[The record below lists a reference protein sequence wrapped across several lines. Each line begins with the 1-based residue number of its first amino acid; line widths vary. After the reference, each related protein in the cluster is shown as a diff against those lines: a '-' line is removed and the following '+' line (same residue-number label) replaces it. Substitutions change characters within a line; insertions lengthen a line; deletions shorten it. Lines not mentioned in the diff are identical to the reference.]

1 MDLSVAIVNWNVREL
16 LKQCLASIYQYT
28 QGIEFEVF
36 VVDNN
41 SNDASQEML
50 RSSFPQV
57 NLIANDRNRGF
68 SAANNQAL
76 KRAKGKYALLLNPDT
91 RLIDNSLKALVD
103 FMDSH
108 PQINSV
114 APQLIFPDGCLQRSC
129 RHFPSLF
136 IDLLESTYLNE
147 LFPKSYFFNRY
158 KMGDWD
164 HSCLR
169 PVDQPFGACLL
180 FRREDLF
187 RLNFMDESFFMY
199 YDEVDLC
206 YRLKKS
212 GGSIYYLPQIK
223 VIHVANQ
230 SSKQIPD
237 ACDEWKTRSR
247 VRFFIKH
254 HGKAVLILLFFNLLV
269 RAVLVYGIL
278 SITSFLFG
286 RPRDKYYFQNA
297 VKCLWRI
304 YVAAGKPSFYTKET
318 PV

>member
-1 MDLSVAIVNWNVREL
+1 MDLTVVIVNWNVREL
-16 LKQCLASIYQYT
+16 LKQCLVSIYQYT
-28 QGIEFEVF
+28 QGLEFEVF

-50 RSSFPQV
+50 KNDFPWV
-57 NLIANDRNRGF
+57 KLIANDRNRGF

-76 KRAKGKYALLLNPDT
+76 KIAQGRYALLLNPDT
-91 RLIDNSLKALVD
+91 RLIDNSFKALVD
-103 FMDSH
+103 FMDRY

-114 APQLIFPDGCLQRSC
+114 APQLVFPDGSLQRSC

-136 IDLLESTYLNE
+136 IDLIESMYLNE
-147 LFPKSYFFNRY
+147 MFPKSGFFNRY

-180 FRREDLF
+180 FRRQDLL
-187 RLNFMDESFFMY
+187 RLDFMDESFFMY

-212 GGSIYYLPQIK
+212 GGSIYYLPQVK
-223 VIHVANQ
+223 VIHAANQ

-254 HGKAVLILLFFNLLV
+254 YGKPVLIFLFLNLLL
-269 RAVLVYGIL
+269 RAFLVYGIL
-278 SITSFLFG
+278 NITSFFFG

-304 YVAAGKPSFYTKET
+304 YVAACQPSFYTQE
-318 PV
+318 VAV